1 MNIIEEAKK
10 FALSGKVLSREMII
24 DLLNIPLLSD
34 EDKLKTV
41 IFVGEKLDVKDDSI
55 KDIQTV
61 ELEKDDEI
69 EAFDEIL
76 EHIKMLDELLKNEYL
91 EIEDYCKIKKNII
104 NRISAVADYYN

>member
-1 MNIIEEAKK
+1 M
-10 FALSGKVLSREMII
+10 R
-24 DLLNIPLLSD
+24 
-34 EDKLKTV
+34 
-41 IFVGEKLDVKDDSI
+41 
-55 KDIQTV
+55 
-61 ELEKDDEI
+61 EKDDEI